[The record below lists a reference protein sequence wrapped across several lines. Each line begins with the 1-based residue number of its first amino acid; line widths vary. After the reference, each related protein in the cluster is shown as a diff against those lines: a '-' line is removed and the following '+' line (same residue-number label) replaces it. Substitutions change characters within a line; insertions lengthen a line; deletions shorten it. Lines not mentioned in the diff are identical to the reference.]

1 MLQYVTQ
8 KRGKIM
14 YIIENEKETEYRRK
28 SWKAYRSILGLG
40 DEIKESKYLL
50 LKEKLFDYFVERY
63 KIAFNDPSFDGSGMN
78 LLATLE
84 YNDKNEENMTLD
96 EIEKFERSYEKNKHL
111 LSLRVCTIP
120 DSGEYILR

>member
-1 MLQYVTQ
+1 MKKCL
-8 KRGKIM
+8 
-14 YIIENEKETEYRRK
+14 IENEKEAEYRRK
-28 SWKAYRSILGLG
+28 SWKAYRCLVGL
-40 DEIKESKYLL
+40 ESKIKDLKYIL
-50 LKEKLFDYFVERY
+50 LKEKLFDYFVKRY
-63 KIAFNDPSFDGSGMN
+63 KIVFHDPDFDGTELN
-78 LLATLE
+78 IVARLE

>member
-50 LKEKLFDYFVERY
+50 LKEKLFDYFVKRY
-63 KIAFNDPSFDGSGMN
+63 KIVFHDTDFDGTELN
-78 LLATLE
+78 IVARLE